1 MLIKALSDY
10 YDLLAAEGKIIPD
23 GYSNVNIHYLVVLN
37 EEGKIPE
44 ELYNINAASAFIPLA
59 GIKEVAPESDMTRG
73 EVYYIEST
81 GKLWTALS
89 DSTGTISDPVP
100 GFVYTYNNDYYT
112 WTGLSLRPFGRIT
125 TKDIIDITEIF

>member
-1 MLIKALSDY
+1 MLD
-10 YDLLAAEGKIIPD
+10 IITAWKVRNTFN
-23 GYSNVNIHYLVVLN
+23 GLVTLN

-81 GKLWTALS
+81 GKLLTALS

-100 GFVYTYNNDYYT
+100 GFVYTYNNNYYT